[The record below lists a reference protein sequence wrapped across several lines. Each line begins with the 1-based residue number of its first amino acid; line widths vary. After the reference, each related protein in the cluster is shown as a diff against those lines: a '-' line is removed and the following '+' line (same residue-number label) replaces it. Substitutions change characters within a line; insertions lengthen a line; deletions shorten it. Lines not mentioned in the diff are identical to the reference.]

1 MILLLLLAL
10 FSLGDG
16 VISSDDNHKR
26 SNLRLR
32 HPNKDR
38 YNQRLDSVYNK
49 NTANLLKE
57 HRSFKRL
64 CTDVSF
70 PLLDTLKSSLRR
82 AASLTMIGVPGG
94 PREEL

>member
-16 VISSDDNHKR
+16 LISSNDNRKR
-26 SNLRLR
+26 SNLRSQYTLR
-32 HPNKDR
+32 
-38 YNQRLDSVYNK
+38 LASVYNK

-82 AASLTMIGVPGG
+82 AASLAMVGESVG